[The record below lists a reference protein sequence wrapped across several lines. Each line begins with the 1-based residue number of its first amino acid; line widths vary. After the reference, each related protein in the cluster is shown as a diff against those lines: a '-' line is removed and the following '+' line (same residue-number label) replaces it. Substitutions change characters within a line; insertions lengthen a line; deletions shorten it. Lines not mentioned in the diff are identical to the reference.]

1 MLREPTAA
9 SVLRKSC
16 LAGFQLEEAHL
27 VHHHK
32 EWDSKALC
40 LVLFEGAR
48 LDMVLKHFD
57 PFVEC
62 FGQHPRLGQVQ
73 RNEGQALG
81 RCAIVDGEIQQV
93 RKSQLAFQGPN
104 VQPIE
109 QICTPPPKQPIPDR
123 LDWRRQAESRGTGRT
138 IILFTQKY
146 VKVGIVERNTA
157 TTAFCPFDEILALQ
171 TCYKRRFARIS
182 FPLKWSERARCSA
195 ACAASPMMM
204 RRYRVSRG
212 FWLAEAGTFWRPA
225 PAPAARCSPFHFRSR
240 LGSKAARA

>member
-109 QICTPPPKQPIPDR
+109 QICNPPPQNNPFPIGWTGAGKQR
-123 LDWRRQAESRGTGRT
+123 
-138 IILFTQKY
+138 
-146 VKVGIVERNTA
+146 
-157 TTAFCPFDEILALQ
+157 
-171 TCYKRRFARIS
+171 
-182 FPLKWSERARCSA
+182 
-195 ACAASPMMM
+195 
-204 RRYRVSRG
+204 
-212 FWLAEAGTFWRPA
+212 AEAPDGPSF
-225 PAPAARCSPFHFRSR
+225 SSLKSMSR
-240 LGSKAARA
+240 